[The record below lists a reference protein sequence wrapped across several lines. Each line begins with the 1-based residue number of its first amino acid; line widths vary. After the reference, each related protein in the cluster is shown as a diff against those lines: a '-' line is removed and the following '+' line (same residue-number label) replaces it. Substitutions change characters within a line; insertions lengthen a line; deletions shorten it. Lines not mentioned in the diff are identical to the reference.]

1 MIIKQSSVFLIII
14 TRIFKLFV
22 LNKILKY
29 KNIFTFIKGDY
40 FNKSN
45 IKTNKLD
52 YPSNNIKNNLRLRF
66 LVFLEV
72 NYLNKLCWNND
83 DKYFIKS

>member
-1 MIIKQSSVFLIII
+1 MIIKQRSVFLLII

-22 LNKILKY
+22 FNKILKY

-40 FNKSN
+40 FKKSN
-45 IKTNKLD
+45 IKTNKLEN
-52 YPSNNIKNNLRLRF
+52 PNNNIKNNLRFRF

-72 NYLNKLCWNND
+72 NCSNK
-83 DKYFIKS
+83 